1 MTFNP
6 FQRCSL
12 KTRVTL
18 FTLAIFLF
26 SLWSLA
32 FFASLTLR
40 RDMQNLLSDQ
50 QFSTVSLIAEEVNQE
65 LGDRLRLL
73 EKMAETVSPAM
84 LDNPATLQ
92 AVLEECLILQ
102 MPFNAGIFAT
112 RLDGSAVAR
121 IPLSAGMIGVN
132 YRDRDYI
139 AGALQQGKTT
149 IGQPVIGR
157 VLRAPVF
164 GIATPIRD
172 PQGTVI
178 GALAGITNLGQPN
191 FLDRLANGRYG
202 QSGGYLLIAPR
213 HRQVV
218 TASDKSRIMETLPAP
233 GINPSIDRFL
243 EGFEGS
249 AVIRNPQG
257 VEVLASDKAI
267 SAAGWIAAATLPTA
281 EAFAP
286 IRALQQRMVIA
297 TLFLTLLAGGLT
309 WWILRR
315 QLAPMLTAVRTL
327 AAWSDTDSYPQ
338 PLPIAH
344 RDEIGKLISSFN
356 RLLEIL
362 ERREQALVEQS
373 ANLTRVAMER
383 EQAEASMRAARE
395 QLESLTAAVP
405 GVVYQLLVKSTG
417 EWQFLYVSQGIHR
430 LYGVTVEEALR
441 DHLAITDCILPE
453 RRAAH
458 RESVESATADLRFWE
473 HEHQILT
480 PMGQLKWVRAQALP
494 QKQTDGSVL
503 WNGVLIDITD
513 RKQIEKALQE
523 SNDLFSLF
531 MQHSPIFIYIKEV
544 LPHESR
550 VLKASENGQDIIGIP
565 GSKMVGKTME
575 ELFPADFAA
584 KITADDWA
592 VVYSGQA
599 VTLNEDWNGH
609 HYVTTKFPI
618 YYEGKNLLAGYTV
631 DMTERKQMED
641 QVRQLALYDTL
652 TQLPNRRLLN
662 DRLSQTLAA
671 GKRSGCYGALMFLDL
686 DNFKPLNDAHGHA
699 VGDSLLIE
707 AADRLKKCVREMDTI
722 ARFGGDE
729 FVVILSEL
737 NVDKTQSTRE
747 AELVAEKIRLALSE
761 PYRLIIKREGK
772 ADTVVEH
779 YCTVSIGV
787 VVFINHESSPDNLIK
802 WADQAMY
809 QAKEAGRN
817 SIRFYEMG

>member
-1 MTFNP
+1 MNLNRFP
-6 FQRCSL
+6 WRSF
-12 KTRVTL
+12 KARVTL
-18 FTLAIFLF
+18 FTLAIFLI

-32 FFASLTLR
+32 LYVSLTLR
-40 RDMQNLLSDQ
+40 HDMQNLLSNQ
-50 QFSTVSLIAEEVNQE
+50 QFSTASFVAEEVNQE
-65 LGDRLRLL
+65 LDDRLRLL
-73 EKMAETVSPAM
+73 DKVAGRVNPVM
-84 LDNPATLQ
+84 LNQSAALQ
-92 AVLEECLILQ
+92 NFLEERLILQ
-102 MPFNAGIFAT
+102 GPFNAGVFVT
-112 RLDGSAVAR
+112 RIDGITVAR

-139 AGALQQGKTT
+139 AGALQEGKMT
-149 IGQPVIGR
+149 IGRPVIGR
-157 VLRAPVF
+157 VLRVPVF
-164 GIATPIRD
+164 GMAVPIRD
-172 PQGTVI
+172 PQGVVI
-178 GALAGITNLGQPN
+178 GALAGITDLGQPN
-191 FLDRLANGRYG
+191 FLDRITDGRYG

-213 HRQVV
+213 HRLVV

-233 GINPSIDRFL
+233 GVNPGVDRFL
-243 EGFEGS
+243 AGYEGS
-249 AVIRNPQG
+249 AVIINPQG
-257 VEVLASDKAI
+257 VEVLASDKGVPV
-267 SAAGWIAAATLPTA
+267 AGWIASAHLPTA

-286 IRALQQRMVIA
+286 IRAMQQRMIIA
-297 TLFLTLLAGGLT
+297 TVFLTLLAGGLI
-309 WWILRR
+309 WWMLRR
-315 QLAPMLTAVRTL
+315 QLLPMRTAGRTL

-473 HEHQILT
+473 HEHQIMT

-494 QKQTDGSVL
+494 QRQADGSVL
-503 WNGVLIDITD
+503 WNGVLVDI
-513 RKQIEKALQE
+513 
-523 SNDLFSLF
+523 
-531 MQHSPIFIYIKEV
+531 
-544 LPHESR
+544 
-550 VLKASENGQDIIGIP
+550 
-565 GSKMVGKTME
+565 
-575 ELFPADFAA
+575 
-584 KITADDWA
+584 
-592 VVYSGQA
+592 
-599 VTLNEDWNGH
+599 
-609 HYVTTKFPI
+609 
-618 YYEGKNLLAGYTV
+618 
-631 DMTERKQMED
+631 TERKQMED
-641 QVRQLALYDTL
+641 QVRQLALYDAL

-671 GKRSGCYGALMFLDL
+671 SKRSGCYGALMFLDL
-686 DNFKPLNDAHGHA
+686 DHFKPLNDVYGHA
-699 VGDSLLIE
+699 VGDALLIE
-707 AADRLKKCVREMDTI
+707 AADRLKSCVREMDTV

-737 NVDKTQSTRE
+737 NTDQDQSM
-747 AELVAEKIRLALSE
+747 AQAGIVAEKIRSALSE
-761 PYRLIIKREGK
+761 PYRLTLRRDGK
-772 ADTVVEH
+772 PDTAVEH
-779 YCTVSIGV
+779 RCTVSMGV
-787 VVFINHESSPDNLIK
+787 IIFVNHEGNPDDLIK
-802 WADQAMY
+802 WADGAMY

-817 SIRFYEMG
+817 VIQFRAIG